1 MLMIII
7 KDFIGNQHNFHIFV
21 NILKFQKSLF
31 MLGLKNDFDKH
42 GAREKKKKKTE
53 IGLVNPTRW

>member
-7 KDFIGNQHNFHIFV
+7 KDFIGNQNNFHIFV

-42 GAREKKKKKTE
+42 GAREKKKKKKKQ
-53 IGLVNPTRW
+53 GQ